1 MYIIHCTKVNHISQ
15 FMNNKETQ
23 LRNGKQLQEGSL
35 FPSGKKQ
42 EIVERNFE
50 TVSIIWVWYGDVF
63 YKVL

>member
-1 MYIIHCTKVNHISQ
+1 
-15 FMNNKETQ
+15 MNNKETQ

-42 EIVERNFE
+42 GIVERNSE
-50 TVSIIWVWYGDVF
+50 TVSVIWVWYGDVF